1 MSGSWQQCLDTAS
14 GQPYYWNTRT
24 NQVSWE
30 CPQEVSLPP
39 PQLLTKISLARPVSR
54 EPSPGLPPSS
64 LVSGYDSEDS
74 AEDESRDKQSGPAQA
89 QSEDSHG
96 KVKQRLSEKDLKK
109 SSEDRDD
116 ILSLI
121 EAEKP
126 PDYSDSRAKLPSCK
140 SNSREPSEAHQ
151 PRSLLVL
158 ANYDDSDQSEEE
170 GREEVKTEKKMT
182 SLDQNGRMV
191 FSESDWRT
199 EEQREALLR
208 YRTEEQRIDC
218 TKRSE
223 RSETDSVRRFD
234 NSIPGSRKRRL
245 DLPKGKFNKTEK
257 ARLAAEEEEAEENN
271 KPEMNFVPF
280 VKSSSGLAGT
290 IERDDT
296 NNELQ
301 KPDNTPQNTEIKGNH

>member
-54 EPSPGLPPSS
+54 ETSPGLPPSS

-74 AEDESRDKQSGPAQA
+74 AEDESRDKQSGVAQA
-89 QSEDSHG
+89 QSQDSHG
-96 KVKQRLSEKDLKK
+96 KVKQRLNERDLKK

-199 EEQREALLR
+199 EEQREALLS

-218 TKRSE
+218 AKRSE

-290 IERDDT
+290 IERDVT